1 VTLVRRIADARA
13 VGDRE
18 RLKQVFHNLLVNAME
33 ATPHG
38 GVVTVSCHRG
48 ADDPDAT
55 VTIADTGRG
64 IPTGT
69 LEKVFEPFFTTKE
82 AGTGL
87 GLSIVRQ
94 IVERHGGAI
103 DLESTEGRGTHG
115 AREGDRLV
123 EHGVGA
129 RGADRRA
136 RDAQR
141 GSSPRGEGAASPRSA
156 ASRASAAGML
166 RSPLAVGGTSA
177 SGFISVMPEF
187 ACGKAISRVRTV
199 VVSWY
204 EPQRR

>member
-1 VTLVRRIADARA
+1 MAREPIDLAELLDEVTAFQEPAATAAGVRLVRRIGDARA

-103 DLESTEGRGTHG
+103 DLESTEGRG
-115 AREGDRLV
+115 ARVTLSLPATG
-123 EHGVGA
+123 
-129 RGADRRA
+129 
-136 RDAQR
+136 
-141 GSSPRGEGAASPRSA
+141 RSH
-156 ASRASAAGML
+156 
-166 RSPLAVGGTSA
+166 
-177 SGFISVMPEF
+177 
-187 ACGKAISRVRTV
+187 
-199 VVSWY
+199 
-204 EPQRR
+204 